1 MKKNIYLIAILSAFL
16 LAGCNPSNIDDKD
29 IIVGA
34 SSTPHALILEQ
45 AKGYVESQGYK
56 LDIVVM
62 TDYVTPNL
70 SLDSGDLDAN
80 YFQHEPYL
88 QDFNESNDTDLVSV
102 AKIHFEPLG
111 IYAGKKANL
120 DNIQPSDTVIVPN
133 DTSNKAWAL
142 DLLTIHGLTNC
153 NIIEMEAQAIPS
165 ALQDAEYAVING
177 NYALSSGVVDKV
189 IITESPTSDIAQV
202 MGNIIAVKRGNEHKP
217 AIELLV
223 EAITQEN
230 IRDFI
235 EATFGASVIPLF

>member
-1 MKKNIYLIAILSAFL
+1 M
-16 LAGCNPSNIDDKD
+16 
-29 IIVGA
+29 
-34 SSTPHALILEQ
+34 
-45 AKGYVESQGYK
+45 
-56 LDIVVM
+56 
-62 TDYVTPNL
+62 
-70 SLDSGDLDAN
+70 
-80 YFQHEPYL
+80 
-88 QDFNESNDTDLVSV
+88 
-102 AKIHFEPLG
+102 G
-111 IYAGKKANL
+111 IYGGKKTTI
-120 DNIQPSDTVIVPN
+120 DNIQTSDTVIVPN
-133 DTSNKAWAL
+133 DTSNKARAL

-153 NIIEMEAQAIPS
+153 NIIEMEAQAIPA

-235 EATFGASVIPLF
+235 EDTFGASVIPLF

>member
-1 MKKNIYLIAILSAFL
+1 MKTQNYLIAILFAFL
-16 LAGCNPSNIDDKD
+16 LGGCSQANIDDKT
-29 IIVGA
+29 IVIGA
-34 SSTPHALILEQ
+34 SSTPHALILEETREFI
-45 AKGYVESQGYK
+45 ESRNYA
-56 LDIVVM
+56 LDIIVM
-62 TDYVTPNL
+62 ADYVTPNL
-70 SLDSGDLDAN
+70 ALDSGDIDAN

-88 QDFNESNDTDLVSV
+88 TDFNANNGTDLVSV
-102 AKIHFEPLG
+102 VKVHFEPLG
-111 IYAGKKANL
+111 IYGGKKTTI
-120 DNIQPSDTVIVPN
+120 DNIQTSDTVIVPN
-133 DTSNKAWAL
+133 DTSNKARAL

>member
-1 MKKNIYLIAILSAFL
+1 MKTQNYLIAILFAFL
-16 LAGCNPSNIDDKD
+16 LGSCSQANIDDKT
-29 IIVGA
+29 IVIGA

-111 IYAGKKANL
+111 IYAGKKTNL

>member
-111 IYAGKKANL
+111 IYAGKKTNL

-133 DTSNKAWAL
+133 DTSNKARAL

>member
-1 MKKNIYLIAILSAFL
+1 MKKNIYLIATLSAFL
-16 LAGCNPSNIDDKD
+16 LAGCNPSNIDDKN

-88 QDFNESNDTDLVSV
+88 KDFNESNDTDLVSV

-133 DTSNKAWAL
+133 DTSNKARAL
-142 DLLTIHGLTNC
+142 TLLQEHGLQNC
-153 NIIEMEAQAIPS
+153 NIVEMEAQAIPA
-165 ALQDAEYAVING
+165 ALQDSEYAVING
-177 NYALSSGVVDKV
+177 NYALSANVIDKV
-189 IITESPTSDIAQV
+189 IVTESSDSEIANT
-202 MGNIIAVKRGNEHKP
+202 MGNIIAVKRGNENKP
-217 AIELLV
+217 AIKVLV
-223 EAITQEN
+223 DAVTQEN
-230 IRDFI
+230 IRSYI
-235 EATFGASVIPLF
+235 QATFGASVIALF

>member
-1 MKKNIYLIAILSAFL
+1 
-16 LAGCNPSNIDDKD
+16 
-29 IIVGA
+29 
-34 SSTPHALILEQ
+34 
-45 AKGYVESQGYK
+45 
-56 LDIVVM
+56 
-62 TDYVTPNL
+62 
-70 SLDSGDLDAN
+70 
-80 YFQHEPYL
+80 
-88 QDFNESNDTDLVSV
+88 
-102 AKIHFEPLG
+102 LG
-111 IYAGKKANL
+111 IYGGKKTTI
-120 DNIQPSDTVIVPN
+120 DNIQTSDTVIVPN
-133 DTSNKAWAL
+133 DTSNKARAL

-235 EATFGASVIPLF
+235 KNTFGASVIPLF

>member
-88 QDFNESNDTDLVSV
+88 KDFNESNDTDLVSV

-133 DTSNKAWAL
+133 DTSNKARAL